1 MSNPPDGTSRR
12 GAWFLGVYLV
22 LLIASHIV
30 RASHPRDGVPDGDE
44 RTINLHVV
52 DHGQE
57 TRDEVHIAFRDQHP
71 DSAGDWPTVVLLHGS
86 PGDNGAFWALGPALA
101 DHFRVIAPDLP
112 GFGGSTR
119 EIPDYSIVA
128 HAHYVLQLLDSL
140 HIKQAHIVG
149 FSLGGGVALNI
160 AQLAPDR
167 VRSLT
172 LLSSIGA
179 QEYELAGEYHLN
191 HAIHGLQLA
200 GLWGLREL
208 VPHFGLL
215 DDGMLSVEYARNF
228 YETDQRPL
236 RKILSRY
243 AGPMLILHGVKDPLV
258 TPAAAHEHAR
268 LVPQSELVMYRGDH
282 FMVFQHP
289 EMIEEPLTDFI
300 QRVEA
305 GKAAT
310 RATAEPQRLEKAAR
324 PFDPR
329 TVPPTRG
336 LALVIL
342 LVLIAAA
349 TLVSEDL
356 TCVATGLLIARGTLA
371 AVPGTLACFVGIFV
385 GDVLLY
391 LAGRWLGRAILY
403 RAPVRWFLRPEDV
416 ERSSEW
422 FRQRGAPIVFATRLL
437 PGTRLPT
444 YFAAGMLQTSF
455 WRFTG
460 YFFVACALWTPL
472 LVGFS
477 AAVGESAQMVLGAV
491 RSRAWTW
498 LLITALVTFLLLKVV
513 VPLFS
518 WRGRRLMLSRWR
530 RITRWEFWPR
540 WAFYPPVA
548 LYVVY
553 LALKYRSLTL
563 FTAGNP
569 AIPGGGFV
577 GESKADILEG
587 LRHSPEFVART
598 KRLRRGL
605 DYEEKLSRVRT
616 FRQRHGLAFPVVLK
630 PDIGE
635 RGAGVAMIKDD
646 YHVAQYLTHARGD
659 VLIQEFLP
667 GLEFGIFYYRKP
679 GEPKGTIFS
688 VTEKRLL
695 TVTGDGR
702 RTLEELILADD
713 RTVCMAPVHLR
724 RHAGEL
730 TSIPTAGET
739 IQLVDV
745 GTHSRGAL
753 FLDGSWVRTPELDA
767 AIDRISQS
775 YEGFF
780 FGRYDIKTPDLD
792 DFRAGRNFK
801 IVELNGVTAEATSI
815 YDSRNNLRTAY
826 RTLFEQWRVL
836 FEIAAANV
844 RAGAEPAS
852 LRELGTLMWKHARL
866 KP

>member
-1 MSNPPDGTSRR
+1 LSNSPAGTSRR
-12 GAWFLGVYLV
+12 GLWFLGVYV
-22 LLIASHIV
+22 VALIASHLV
-30 RASHPRDGVPDGDE
+30 RASHPHDGVPDEDE
-44 RTINLHVV
+44 RSVVMHVV

-101 DHFRVIAPDLP
+101 TRFRVIAPDLP

-160 AQLAPDR
+160 ASLAPDR

-208 VPHFGLL
+208 VPHFGVW
-215 DDGMLSVEYARNF
+215 DDGMLSIEYAKNF

-236 RKILSRY
+236 RKILAQY

-258 TPAAAHEHAR
+258 TPAAAREHHR

-289 EMIEEPLTDFI
+289 DMIEEPLGDFI
-300 QRVEA
+300 ERVEE
-305 GKAAT
+305 GKATT
-310 RATAEPQRLEKAAR
+310 RGTAEPARVAAAAR

-329 TVPPTRG
+329 TVPPTAG
-336 LALVIL
+336 LALIIL
-342 LVLIAAA
+342 LFLIAAA

-371 AVPGTLACFVGIFV
+371 AVPGTLACLVGIFV
-385 GDVLLY
+385 GDVSLY
-391 LAGRWLGRAILY
+391 LTGRWLGRAILY
-403 RAPVRWFLRPEDV
+403 RAPVRWFLRAEDV
-416 ERSSEW
+416 ERSSQW
-422 FRQRGAPIVFATRLL
+422 FRQRGAPIVFASRLL

-460 YFFVACALWTPL
+460 YFFVACAIWTPL

-477 AAVGESAQMVLGAV
+477 AAVGESAQMVLGTV

-498 LLITALVTFLLLKVV
+498 LLITAAVTLVLLKLI
-513 VPLFS
+513 VPFCS
-518 WRGRRLMLSRWR
+518 WRGRRLLLSRWR

-548 LYVVY
+548 LYVLY
-553 LALKYRSLTL
+553 LALKHRSLTL

-577 GESKADILEG
+577 GESKTEILEG
-587 LRHSPEFVART
+587 LRHSPEFAART
-598 KRLRRGL
+598 KRLRAGL
-605 DYEEKLSRVRT
+605 HHTEKLNRLRS
-616 FRQRHGLAFPVVLK
+616 FQQRHGLGFPVVLK

-635 RGAGVAMIKDD
+635 RGAGVAIIRDE
-646 YHVAQYLTHARGD
+646 YHASQYLEHAKGD
-659 VLIQEFLP
+659 ILLQEFLP
-667 GLEFGIFYYRKP
+667 GFEFGIFYYRKP
-679 GEPKGTIFS
+679 GSAKGTIFS
-688 VTEKRLL
+688 VTDKRLI
-695 TVTGDGR
+695 TVTGDGK
-702 RTLEELILADD
+702 RTLEELILSDD
-713 RTVCMAPVHLR
+713 RAVCMAPVHLR
-724 RHAGEL
+724 HNAGEL
-730 TSIPTAGET
+730 TSIPKQGE
-739 IQLVDV
+739 IVPLVQV

-753 FLDGSWVRTPELDA
+753 FLDGAKIRTAQLDA
-767 AIDRISQS
+767 VIDRISQS
-775 YEGFF
+775 YDGFF
-780 FGRYDIKTPDLD
+780 FGRYDIKTPNIDDL
-792 DFRAGRNFK
+792 RAGRNFK

-815 YDSRNNLRTAY
+815 YDPKNSLGSAY
-826 RTLFEQWRVL
+826 RTLFEQWRIL
-836 FEIAAANV
+836 FEIAEANV
-844 RAGAEPAS
+844 RGGAEPAT
-852 LRELGTLMWKHARL
+852 LRELGGLMWKHWHL

>member
-1 MSNPPDGTSRR
+1 LSNSPAGTSRR

-30 RASHPRDGVPDGDE
+30 RASNPRDGIPDEDE
-44 RTINLHVV
+44 RSFILHAV
-52 DHGQE
+52 DHGVE
-57 TRDEVHIAFRDQHP
+57 KRDEVRIAFRDQHP
-71 DSAGDWPTVVLLHGS
+71 DSAGDRPTVVLLHGS

-101 DHFRVIAPDLP
+101 DRFRVVAPDLP

-140 HIKQAHIVG
+140 HIQQAHIVG
-149 FSLGGGVALNI
+149 FSLGGGVALSI
-160 AQLAPDR
+160 AHLAPDR

-200 GLWGLREL
+200 GLWALREL
-208 VPHFGLL
+208 VPHFGAF
-215 DDGMLSVEYARNF
+215 DGGMLSVEYARNF

-236 RKILSRY
+236 RDILSHY

-289 EMIEEPLTDFI
+289 DMIEGPLTDFI
-300 QRVEA
+300 ERVEA
-305 GKAAT
+305 GRAAT
-310 RATAEPQRLEKAAR
+310 RATAEPQRVAAAAR

-329 TVPPTRG
+329 TVPPTAG

-342 LVLIAAA
+342 LFLIAAA

-371 AVPGTLACFVGIFV
+371 AVPGTLACFAGIFV

-403 RAPVRWFLRPEDV
+403 RAPLRWFLRPEDV
-416 ERSSEW
+416 ERSSQW
-422 FRQRGAPIVFATRLL
+422 FRQRGAAIVMATRLL

-444 YFAAGMLQTSF
+444 YFAAGMLHTSF

-498 LLITALVTFLLLKVV
+498 LLITGLITFLFLKLV

-518 WRGRRLMLSRWR
+518 WRGRRLLLSRWR

-548 LYVVY
+548 LYVLY

-587 LRHSPEFVART
+587 LRHSAEFVART
-598 KRLRRGL
+598 KRLPRGL
-605 DYEEKLSRVRT
+605 DYGEKLNRIRT
-616 FRQRHGLAFPVVLK
+616 FRQRHALEFPVVLK

-635 RGAGVAMIKDD
+635 RGAGVRVIRDEYQA
-646 YHVAQYLTHARGD
+646 VQYLTHSRGEIL
-659 VLIQEFLP
+659 VQEFLP
-667 GLEFGIFYYRKP
+667 GLEFGVFYYRRP
-679 GEPKGTIFS
+679 GESKGTIFS

-695 TVTGDGR
+695 TLTGDGR

-713 RTVCMAPVHLR
+713 RAVCMAPLHLR

-730 TSIPTAGET
+730 TSVPGSGEI
-739 IQLVDV
+739 IQLVEV

-753 FLDGSWVRTPELDA
+753 FLDGSWVRTAALDA
-767 AIDRISQS
+767 VIDRISQS

-780 FGRYDIKTPDLD
+780 FGRYDIKTPNLD
-792 DFRAGRNFK
+792 DLRAGRNFK
-801 IVELNGVTAEATSI
+801 VVELNGVTAEATSI
-815 YDSRNNLRTAY
+815 YDPRNSLGTAY
-826 RTLFEQWRVL
+826 RTLFEQWRIL

-844 RAGAEPAS
+844 AAGAEPATF
-852 LRELGTLMWKHARL
+852 RELGALMWKHARL
-866 KP
+866 KS

>member
-1 MSNPPDGTSRR
+1 M
-12 GAWFLGVYLV
+12 
-22 LLIASHIV
+22 
-30 RASHPRDGVPDGDE
+30 
-44 RTINLHVV
+44 

-71 DSAGDWPTVVLLHGS
+71 DSTGDRPTVVLLHGS
-86 PGDNGAFWALGPALA
+86 PGDNGAFWALGPDLA

-236 RKILSRY
+236 RKILSHY

-289 EMIEEPLTDFI
+289 EMIEEPLTEFI

-310 RATAEPQRLEKAAR
+310 RATAEPQRLAAAAR

-329 TVPPTRG
+329 RVPPTRG

-342 LVLIAAA
+342 LFLIAAA

-391 LAGRWLGRAILY
+391 LTGRWLGRAILY
-403 RAPVRWFLRPEDV
+403 RAPLRWFLRPEDV
-416 ERSSEW
+416 ERSSQW

-498 LLITALVTFLLLKVV
+498 LLITALVTLPAAQGRGASLLLARPSSAALPVAADHPLGV
-513 VPLFS
+513 LASVGVLSSGRPVRAVPRVQIPQPDTLHRRES
-518 WRGRRLMLSRWR
+518 GHPGRRFCR
-530 RITRWEFWPR
+530 RIQ
-540 WAFYPPVA
+540 
-548 LYVVY
+548 
-553 LALKYRSLTL
+553 
-563 FTAGNP
+563 GGH
-569 AIPGGGFV
+569 PGG
-577 GESKADILEG
+577 
-587 LRHSPEFVART
+587 SPPLGRVRGAHQTAPQRT
-598 KRLRRGL
+598 RLRRKA
-605 DYEEKLSRVRT
+605 ESRPHLPAATRIWHFQSCSSRT
-616 FRQRHGLAFPVVLK
+616 SG
-630 PDIGE
+630 
-635 RGAGVAMIKDD
+635 
-646 YHVAQYLTHARGD
+646 
-659 VLIQEFLP
+659 
-667 GLEFGIFYYRKP
+667 
-679 GEPKGTIFS
+679 S
-688 VTEKRLL
+688 V
-695 TVTGDGR
+695 
-702 RTLEELILADD
+702 
-713 RTVCMAPVHLR
+713 
-724 RHAGEL
+724 
-730 TSIPTAGET
+730 
-739 IQLVDV
+739 
-745 GTHSRGAL
+745 
-753 FLDGSWVRTPELDA
+753 
-767 AIDRISQS
+767 
-775 YEGFF
+775 
-780 FGRYDIKTPDLD
+780 
-792 DFRAGRNFK
+792 
-801 IVELNGVTAEATSI
+801 
-815 YDSRNNLRTAY
+815 
-826 RTLFEQWRVL
+826 EQV
-836 FEIAAANV
+836 
-844 RAGAEPAS
+844 
-852 LRELGTLMWKHARL
+852 
-866 KP
+866 